1 MWVICKNVE
10 LHSTAANNNYTL
22 EKCKRT
28 QINQQKNFKMYMYK
42 KKISEL
48 VN

>member
-10 LHSTAANNNYTL
+10 LHCTVANNNYTL
-22 EKCKRT
+22 EKFKRT
-28 QINQQKNFKMYMYK
+28 QINQQKIFKMYMIK
-42 KKISEL
+42 KRISEL